1 MRPKLKL
8 YRTGW
13 ITVMEKNGPLYS
25 AIVRNAAGE
34 IHDKVRCDDYRT
46 ASEYYRA
53 FSAVARNGK
62 AAP

>member
-1 MRPKLKL
+1 
-8 YRTGW
+8 
-13 ITVMEKNGPLYS
+13 MEKNGPLYS